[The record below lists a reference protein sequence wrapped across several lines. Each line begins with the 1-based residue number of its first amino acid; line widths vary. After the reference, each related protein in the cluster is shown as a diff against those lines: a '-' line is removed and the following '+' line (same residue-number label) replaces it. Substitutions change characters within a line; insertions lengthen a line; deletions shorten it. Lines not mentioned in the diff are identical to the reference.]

1 MATADKQI
9 RVSNRVKQLLD
20 RRRQRNES
28 YNDVLE
34 RILEEHAGA
43 NFSDGFGLL
52 SDDDAE
58 WIHTIREDAK
68 EKRKQRMRQSG
79 ETS

>member
-9 RVSNRVKQLLD
+9 RVSDRVKQLLD
-20 RRRQRNES
+20 RRRQKDES

-43 NFSDGFGLL
+43 DFSDGFGLL

-58 WIHTIREDAK
+58 WIRTKREDAK
-68 EKRKQRMRQSG
+68 EKRRQRMRRSG
-79 ETS
+79 ETT